1 MINLSSLIGIGVIIG
16 GLMSLCVYEAAEEKP
31 NAEEL
36 SGYFCKLCKTDV
48 KSEDVQEDYQQ
59 GDAIHTICGCIL
71 DNLIDMGSEWRSFAN
86 DGNGSGVDPSRVGGV
101 ENLNLQDKGLSTSI
115 AVDASKGRAGG
126 HLSKAN
132 NMGAMSNT
140 DRNLITAFREIDRM
154 KDTMQLPQSVAEIAK
169 DLYKDVEKQKS
180 LRGRSGEAIM
190 AACLYIACRKEDVP
204 RTLKEM
210 ATQLYVNLK
219 ELGSQFTFVKQL
231 LKYNDKMTVIQAADY
246 MDRFCNKLALTDRD
260 ARAAAHVA
268 STATELGVVAG
279 KSPISVAAAAI
290 FFLCS
295 LMPLDGRP
303 ERAFIASVTGVS
315 ESTIRVAYNSMYPSR
330 HQLLPPEWKPYL
342 AVDSLP
348 S

>member
-1 MINLSSLIGIGVIIG
+1 MPK
-16 GLMSLCVYEAAEEKP
+16 MLCLYEAAEEKP
-31 NAEEL
+31 NTEEL
-36 SGYFCKLCKTDV
+36 SGYFCKLCKTDAY
-48 KSEDVQEDYQQ
+48 SEDVEKDYQQ
-59 GDAIHTICGCIL
+59 GDAIHTICGGIL

-101 ENLNLQDKGLSTSI
+101 ENMNLQDKLSTTI

-126 HLSKAN
+126 YLSKAN

-140 DRNLITAFREIDRM
+140 DRNLITAFREIERM
-154 KDTMQLPQSVAEIAK
+154 KDTMQLTQAVADNAK
-169 DLYKDVEKQKS
+169 DLYRDVEKQKS

-219 ELGSQFTFVKQL
+219 ELGSQFSFVKKL
-231 LKYNDKMTVIQAADY
+231 LNYNEKMTVIQAADY
-246 MDRFCNKLALTDRD
+246 MDRFCCKLVLTGKD

-268 STATELGVVAG
+268 SKATELGVVAG

-290 FFLCS
+290 FFVCS
-295 LMPLDGRP
+295 LMPPDGRP
-303 ERAFIASVTGVS
+303 ERAFIASVTGVA

-330 HQLLPPEWKPYL
+330 HQLMPPETMWTPYI